1 MKVSGIIGTLL
12 IALVT
17 YGNEPLKTV
26 ELRQG
31 GAVTGEVLREWPE
44 RVVIDLGFTILEI
57 PRESIAR
64 VLNGNND
71 DTAEETYNEEQLYR
85 LSSKRSSKLPIKELV
100 ERYGEAVV
108 LIQTPTSLGS
118 GFIIHPDGYVITN
131 DHVIAGEYKIT
142 VTLYERTGQET
153 VNVPFQNIRIIATS
167 LAWDL
172 ALLKIEG
179 AEGRTFNP
187 VSLGDSGAVRPG
199 QSVFAIGSPLG
210 LERTVSEGIVSLKN
224 RLVNGQLYLQNTAQI
239 SPGNSGGPLFNL
251 HGEVIGVNNMKVV
264 DIGAEGLGFAIPS
277 NVLKSFLKNRD
288 AFRFDPRN
296 PNAGFRYHEPPQS
309 PQHKISE

>member
-1 MKVSGIIGTLL
+1 MKVSFIIGTLL
-12 IALVT
+12 IALVA

-44 RVVIDLGFTILEI
+44 RVVVDLGFTTLEI

-64 VLNGNND
+64 VLNGEKED
-71 DTAEETYNEEQLYR
+71 ITEDPYKEEQLYR
-85 LSSKRSSKLPIKELV
+85 LSSKRTAKLPIKELV

-118 GFIIHPDGYVITN
+118 GFIIHPEGYVITN

-153 VNVPFQNIRIIATS
+153 VNIPFQNIRVIATS

-179 AEGRTFNP
+179 AEERTFKT
-187 VSLGDSGAVRPG
+187 VSLGDSGDVRSG

-210 LERTVSEGIVSLKN
+210 LERTVSEGIVSIKN

-277 NVLKSFLKNRD
+277 DVLKSFLKNRD